1 MSTFRGAQTVAPA
14 SGRCELYP
22 RRKHGTIAGMAK
34 QAELLRA
41 IPSVDRVLSCAAASP
56 VLARFQR
63 AYVIEAVRAVL
74 DEARQELTAQ
84 TRPAPS
90 PEEVVARALARM
102 DAHRRLPLR
111 AVVNATGVVLH
122 TNLGRALLAPE
133 AVAAVVQVAAH
144 AANLEYDL
152 TRGERGDRDALI
164 TDELCAL
171 TGAEAATV
179 VNNNAAA
186 VLLALNTLA
195 EGREVIVSRGE
206 LIEIGGSFRIPDVM
220 AKSGAQLREVGT
232 TNRTHADDYAAAITP
247 HTALLLKVHTSN
259 YRIVGFTSDVSL
271 EALAGIGHGRNI
283 AVMEDLGS
291 GALVD
296 LSAYGLPKEPVV
308 SDRIR
313 LGADVVT
320 FSGDKLLGGPQAGI
334 LVGRRELIARIKLNP
349 LKRALRCDKLTL
361 AALAA
366 TLRLYRTAPELRTAL
381 PTLRWLTRP
390 LPEMEAVGRAA
401 LPPLRAALG
410 DGFVVEV
417 VDSQSEIGSGA
428 LPIENL
434 PTRAISITHPT
445 VGADDIA
452 SRFRTADPPIIGR
465 IQAGRFLLDLRG
477 IFDATQIVPR
487 QS

>member
-1 MSTFRGAQTVAPA
+1 
-14 SGRCELYP
+14 
-22 RRKHGTIAGMAK
+22 MANRDD
-34 QAELLRA
+34 LLRA
-41 IPSVDRVLSCAAASP
+41 IPSVDRVLNCEAASA
-56 VLARFQR
+56 VLARVQR
-63 AYVIEAVRAVL
+63 AYVIESIRAVL
-74 DEARQELTAQ
+74 DDVRRQVTTNALHQ
-84 TRPAPS
+84 APS
-90 PEEVVARALARM
+90 PDEVIARALARIE
-102 DAHRRLPLR
+102 AQRPLPIR
-111 AVVNATGVVLH
+111 ALVNATGVVLH
-122 TNLGRALLAPE
+122 TNLGRALLAAE
-133 AVAAVVQVAAH
+133 AVDAVTQVAAH

-152 TRGERGDRDALI
+152 ARGARGDRDDLI
-164 TDELCAL
+164 ADDLCAL

-195 EGREVIVSRGE
+195 DGREVVVSRGE

-232 TNRTHADDYAAAITP
+232 TNRTHAGDYAAALTAQ
-247 HTALLLKVHTSN
+247 TALLLKVHTSN

-271 EALAGIGHGRNI
+271 ADLVEISHARSVP
-283 AVMEDLGS
+283 VMEDLGS

-308 SDRIR
+308 ADRIR
-313 LGADVVT
+313 MGADLVT
-320 FSGDKLLGGPQAGI
+320 FSGDKLLGGPQAGLI
-334 LVGRRELIARIKLNP
+334 VGRRELITRIKTNP

-366 TLRLYRTAPELRTAL
+366 TLRLYRTAPDLPAAL

-390 LPEMEAVGRAA
+390 LAEMQAVGRAA
-401 LPPLRAALG
+401 VPLLQTALG
-410 DGFVVEV
+410 EGFVIEL

-434 PTRAISITHPT
+434 PTKAVSITHPSI
-445 VGADDIA
+445 GADDIA
-452 SRFRTADPPIIGR
+452 GRFRSADPPVIGR

-477 IFDATQIVPR
+477 IFAADELIPHRR
-487 QS
+487 QG